1 MDLNEIFGGKS
12 ITDSSKKLYIANL
25 TRLSGEPI
33 KTLKFL
39 SDVDSIKQ
47 KLDKYK
53 PNTQRSYIISIV
65 SLLKSLK
72 EKQPKKF
79 SKLYD
84 SYYSILDGMNK
95 SLKDQTQKT
104 DTEKESWIGQDKVRE
119 RFDTQLKVMEELKD
133 KKKLTPDEYEKLL
146 HLVVISLFVL
156 QKPRRNK
163 DYQEA
168 FVTKKY
174 KPELGTEKNFV
185 DLFKNEFL
193 FNQYKTQG
201 RYHTQTVSINP
212 QLRDILDFYLKHH
225 PLKAKLKDGMIPLL
239 VDAQGEPFTQTNSL
253 TRILNKIFGLKV
265 GSSMLRKL
273 YLTDK
278 YADTMEQMKQDTKDM
293 GTSTGTAQTNYIK
306 KE

>member
-39 SDVDSIKQ
+39 SDVDSIKE

-72 EKQPKKF
+72 DKQPKKYG
-79 SKLYD
+79 KLYD
-84 SYYSILDGMNK
+84 SYYQILEGMNK
-95 SLKDQTQKT
+95 TLKDQTQKT
-104 DTEKESWIGQDKVRE
+104 IKEKESWIGQDKVRE
-119 RFDTQLKVMEELKD
+119 RFDAQLKVVDDFKD
-133 KKKLTPDEYEKLL
+133 KKKLTSEEYEKLL

-163 DYQEA
+163 DYQEM

-193 FNQYKTQG
+193 FNNYKTQG
-201 RYHTQTVSINP
+201 TYKTQTVSINP
-212 QLRDILDFYLKHH
+212 QLRDILDLYLKHH
-225 PLKAKLKDGMIPLL
+225 PLKTKLKDGIIPLL

-253 TRILNKIFGLKV
+253 TRILNKIFGMKV

-273 YLTDK
+273 FLTDK
-278 YADTMEQMKQDTKDM
+278 YADVMKQMKEDTTEM
-293 GTSTGTAQTNYIK
+293 GTSSGTAQTNYIK

>member
-33 KTLKFL
+33 KNLKFL
-39 SDVDSIKQ
+39 QDVDAIKTT
-47 KLDKYK
+47 LEKYK

-72 EKQPKKF
+72 DKQPKKYG
-79 SKLYD
+79 KLYD
-84 SYYSILDGMNK
+84 SYYSILEKMN
-95 SLKDQTQKT
+95 SNLKDQTQKT
-104 DTEKESWIGQDKVRE
+104 DSEKESWIGQDKVRE
-119 RFDTQLKVMEELKD
+119 RFDAQLKVVDDFKD
-133 KKKLTPDEYEKLL
+133 KKKLTSEEHDKLL
-146 HLVVISLFVL
+146 HLLVLSLFVL

-163 DYQEA
+163 DYQEM
-168 FVTKKY
+168 FVTKKH

-185 DLFKNEFL
+185 DLFKNEFI
-193 FNQYKTQG
+193 FNAYKTRG
-201 RYHTQTVSINP
+201 KYAAQTVSINP
-212 QLRDILDFYLKHH
+212 QLRDILDLYLKHH
-225 PLKAKLKDGMIPLL
+225 PLKTKLKDGIIPLL

-253 TRILNKIFGLKV
+253 TRILNKIFGMKV

-273 YLTDK
+273 FLTDK
-278 YADTMEQMKQDTKDM
+278 YAAVMKQMKEDTTEM
-293 GTSTGTAQTNYIK
+293 GTSSGTAQTNYIK

>member
-33 KTLKFL
+33 KNLKFL
-39 SDVDSIKQ
+39 QDVDAIKTT
-47 KLDKYK
+47 LEKYK

-72 EKQPKKF
+72 DKQPKKYG
-79 SKLYD
+79 KLYD
-84 SYYSILDGMNK
+84 SYYSILEKMN
-95 SLKDQTQKT
+95 SNLKDQTQKT
-104 DTEKESWIGQDKVRE
+104 DSEKASWIGQDKVRE
-119 RFDTQLKVMEELKD
+119 RFDAQLKVVDDFKD
-133 KKKLTPDEYEKLL
+133 KKKLTSEEHDKLL
-146 HLVVISLFVL
+146 HLLVLSLFVL

-163 DYQEA
+163 DYQEM
-168 FVTKKY
+168 FVTKKH

-185 DLFKNEFL
+185 DLFKNEFI
-193 FNQYKTQG
+193 FNAYKTRG
-201 RYHTQTVSINP
+201 KYAAQTVSINP
-212 QLRDILDFYLKHH
+212 QLRDILDLYLKHH
-225 PLKAKLKDGMIPLL
+225 PLKTKLKDGIIPLL

-253 TRILNKIFGLKV
+253 TRILNKIFGMKV

-273 YLTDK
+273 FLTDK
-278 YADTMEQMKQDTKDM
+278 YAAVMKQMKEDTTEM
-293 GTSTGTAQTNYIK
+293 GTSSGTAQTNYIK

>member
-12 ITDSSKKLYIANL
+12 ITESSKRLYIANL

-39 SDVDSIKQ
+39 SDVDSIKE

-72 EKQPKKF
+72 EKQPKKYG
-79 SKLYD
+79 KLYD
-84 SYYSILDGMNK
+84 SYYQILEGMNK
-95 SLKDQTQKT
+95 TLKDQTSKT
-104 DTEKESWIGQDKVRE
+104 DIEKASWIGQDKVRE
-119 RFDTQLKVMEELKD
+119 RFDAQLKVVDDFKD
-133 KKKLTPDEYEKLL
+133 KKKLTSEEHDKLL
-146 HLVVISLFVL
+146 HLLVLSLFVL

-163 DYQEA
+163 DYQEM
-168 FVTKKY
+168 FVTKKH

-185 DLFKNEFL
+185 DLFKNEFI
-193 FNQYKTQG
+193 FNAYKTRG
-201 RYHTQTVSINP
+201 KYAAQTVSINP
-212 QLRDILDFYLKHH
+212 QLRDILDLYLKHH
-225 PLKAKLKDGMIPLL
+225 PLKTKLKDGIIPLL

-253 TRILNKIFGLKV
+253 TRILNKIFGMKV

-278 YADTMEQMKQDTKDM
+278 YGDVMKQMKEDTTEM
-293 GTSTGTAQTNYIK
+293 GTSSGTAQTNSIK